1 MWETNFR
8 DRLYIEFHYLYKIN
22 STNMNLF
29 EQSVIRDTS
38 KLQYL
43 IEPYLTFI

>member
-1 MWETNFR
+1 
-8 DRLYIEFHYLYKIN
+8 
-22 STNMNLF
+22 MNLF

-43 IEPYLTFI
+43 IEPYLTFIQDECEFVELIYTYKRNLLAV